1 MMKKWY
7 YVPLLSTF
15 VLWGS
20 LYIVSKI
27 ALETV
32 PPVTLLALRY
42 LVSIPALFVILKLR
56 GALRRVTREDMRTI
70 FAIGFVGYFASFCFQ
85 MLGIN
90 RLTGSVSS
98 LLGAMNPIFI
108 PILAAAFLGERL
120 TGAKVACVAVSMVGV
135 VTIVGVSGTVD
146 VLGAGFMLLSVFLWS
161 SASIII
167 RRIGGRYDPMQVA
180 MMAMLFAL
188 PFTGAW
194 AAIELQSAAISLPPR
209 SVLAVLYMGL
219 MGTAAAHTLWNT
231 SLSLMDASF
240 CSMFYP
246 MQPLV
251 SSILGVLI
259 LGESITPNFLLG
271 AMIICLGIVFA
282 VRAGRAHHIEEG
294 VSESSVTDGGLNS
307 RKKNAG

>member
-1 MMKKWY
+1 MNKRYMI
-7 YVPLLSTF
+7 PLF
-15 VLWGS
+15 GAFILWGS

-27 ALETV
+27 ALRTI

-42 LVSIPALFVILKLR
+42 LVSIPALFLILKLR
-56 GALRRVTREDMRTI
+56 HALKRPEKRDVKTI
-70 FAIGFVGYFASFCFQ
+70 FAIGFVGYFASFCLQ

-90 RLTGSVSS
+90 RLSGSVSS

-108 PILAAAFLGERL
+108 PILAAIFLKERMTL
-120 TGAKVACVAVSMVGV
+120 AKAGCVLISMIGV
-135 VTIVGVSGTVD
+135 VTIVGVNGTVD
-146 VLGAGFMLLSVFLWS
+146 PLGAVLMLLSVFLWS

-167 RRIGGRYDPMQVA
+167 RRVSGRYDPMQIA

-194 AAIELQSAAISLPPR
+194 SLLELQESTVTFTR
-209 SVLAVLYMGL
+209 EGVLAVLYMGL

-251 SSILGVLI
+251 SAVLGVLL
-259 LGESITPNFLLG
+259 LGEAITPNFVVGGLV
-271 AMIICLGIVFA
+271 ICCGIVAA
-282 VRAGRAHHIEEG
+282 VLSGRHKA
-294 VSESSVTDGGLNS
+294 
-307 RKKNAG
+307 

>member
-1 MMKKWY
+1 MAAERGRAMNKRNFI
-7 YVPLLSTF
+7 PLFGAFL
-15 VLWGS
+15 LWGS

-27 ALETV
+27 ALRTI

-42 LVSIPALFVILKLR
+42 LVSIPALFLILKLR
-56 GALRRVTREDMRTI
+56 RALRPLAGEDAKTI
-70 FAIGFVGYFASFCFQ
+70 FAIGFIGYFASFCFQ

-108 PILAAAFLGERL
+108 PILAAIFLKERL
-120 TGAKVACVAVSMVGV
+120 TAAKVVCVAVSMVGV
-135 VTIVGVSGTVD
+135 VTIVGVNGTVD
-146 VLGAGFMLLSVFLWS
+146 PLGAVMMLLSVFLWS

-167 RRIGGRYDPMQVA
+167 RRVSGKYDPMQIA

-188 PFTGAW
+188 PFTGVW
-194 AAIELQSAAISLPPR
+194 SLMELQTSAITFTR
-209 SVLAVLYMGL
+209 EGVLAVIYMGL

-259 LGESITPNFLLG
+259 LGEQITSSFVVGGL
-271 AMIICLGIVFA
+271 IICCGIVAA
-282 VRAGRAHHIEEG
+282 VLSGR
-294 VSESSVTDGGLNS
+294 
-307 RKKNAG
+307 RKAD

>member
-1 MMKKWY
+1 MKKWY
-7 YVPLLSTF
+7 YVPLFGTF
-15 VLWGS
+15 ILWGS

-27 ALETV
+27 ALRTV

-42 LVSIPALFVILKLR
+42 IVSIPALFVILKLR
-56 GALRRVTREDMRTI
+56 GALRKVTREDLRTI
-70 FAIGFVGYFASFCFQ
+70 FAIGVTGYFASFCFQ
-85 MLGIN
+85 MLGID
-90 RLTGSVSS
+90 RLSGSVSS

-108 PILAAAFLGERL
+108 PILAAVFLGERL
-120 TGAKVACVAVSMVGV
+120 TKAKVACVAVSMLGV
-135 VTIVGVSGTVD
+135 VAIVGINGTVD
-146 VLGAGFMLLSVFLWS
+146 PLGAAFMLISVFLWS

-167 RRIGGRYDPMQVA
+167 RRIGGKYDPMQVA

-194 AAIELQSAAISLPPR
+194 SLIELQSASISLPLT
-209 SVLAVLYMGL
+209 SILAVLYMGL

-246 MQPLV
+246 IQPLV

-259 LGESITPNFLLG
+259 LGEKITPNFVLG
-271 AMIICLGIVFA
+271 AMMICLGIVFA
-282 VRAGRAHHIEEG
+282 VRSGKKRA
-294 VSESSVTDGGLNS
+294 
-307 RKKNAG
+307 

>member
-1 MMKKWY
+1 MNKRNFI
-7 YVPLLSTF
+7 PLFGAFL
-15 VLWGS
+15 LWGS

-27 ALETV
+27 ALRTI

-42 LVSIPALFVILKLR
+42 LVSIPALFLILKLR
-56 GALRRVTREDMRTI
+56 RALRPLAREDAGTI
-70 FAIGFVGYFASFCFQ
+70 FAIGFIGYFASFCFQ
-85 MLGIN
+85 MLGID

-108 PILAAAFLGERL
+108 PILAAIFLKERL
-120 TGAKVACVAVSMVGV
+120 TAAKVLCVAVSMVGV
-135 VTIVGVSGTVD
+135 VTIVGVNGTVD
-146 VLGAGFMLLSVFLWS
+146 PLGAAMMLLSVFLWS

-167 RRIGGRYDPMQVA
+167 RRVSGRYDPMQIA
-180 MMAMLFAL
+180 MLAMLFAL

-194 AAIELQSAAISLPPR
+194 SLIELQTSAITFTR
-209 SVLAVLYMGL
+209 ESVLAVIYMGL

-259 LGESITPNFLLG
+259 LGERITSNFVIGGL
-271 AMIICLGIVFA
+271 IICCGIVAA
-282 VRAGRAHHIEEG
+282 VLSGRKRTA
-294 VSESSVTDGGLNS
+294 
-307 RKKNAG
+307 